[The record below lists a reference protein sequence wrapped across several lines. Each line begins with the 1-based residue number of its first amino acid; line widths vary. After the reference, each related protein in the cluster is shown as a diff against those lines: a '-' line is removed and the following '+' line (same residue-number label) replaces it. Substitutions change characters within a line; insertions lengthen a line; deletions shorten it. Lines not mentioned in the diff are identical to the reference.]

1 MATNGNDMNAQ
12 NLEQPAAFFEAED
25 SGAWLVDPEDTRTIY
40 LGGSFNSSRM
50 RLRYAIDTSLPIFP
64 APSSN
69 GEPGE
74 PFIMYHTTGVTRG
87 IVIAYRDD
95 NDPRSDECAR

>member
-1 MATNGNDMNAQ
+1 MGVFGNS
-12 NLEQPAAFFEAED
+12 EE
-25 SGAWLVDPEDTRTIY
+25 LVYRIPH
-40 LGGSFNSSRM
+40 GV
-50 RLRYAIDTSLPIFP
+50 P
-64 APSSN
+64 APSGN